1 MRQRAAASEE
11 TLLFPTEPSISVGL
25 LTDVEHARFTLEGEF
40 RTPEGKTFP
49 AGEYRAIPRPHPA
62 ALEIRDA
69 QQRLVEITPT
79 LILTP
84 VNPATAAFT
93 LFDVPVGKGFHWERR
108 EAHRYAGTLAIR
120 LSPSASGAAPRLAV
134 INELPVEIY
143 LASVVASEMSAH
155 APWEFLKAHAI
166 ISRSWLLANLTR
178 RTNDVESASSPE
190 QPQPATG
197 EMEILRWTDRTT
209 HREFDVCADDH
220 CQRYYGL
227 APIATSDVV
236 RAVMETR
243 GQVLFFKGQIGDA
256 RFSKCCGGATE
267 EYRSVWEDRD
277 VPYLRGGRFDGT
289 EWPPNFPRP
298 LTVEAH
304 AAAWITGAPPAY
316 CHTTDAR
323 ALEAALPEVDR
334 PTRDFFRWERTIG
347 QEELQALLQAR
358 LGLDLGAIR
367 RLEPLQRGSSG
378 RLVRLRIVGERERV
392 IIGKE
397 LVIRRALSGT
407 HLYSSAFIIFPEDIR
422 AGVPRRFRLRGAGWG
437 HGVGLC
443 QIGAAVMAPQGRTCQ
458 QILAHYYAPAQIAR
472 VFE

>member
-1 MRQRAAASEE
+1 MRERAAASEE
-11 TLLFPTEPSISVGL
+11 RLLFPTEPSISVGL
-25 LTDVEHARFTLEGEF
+25 LTDVERADFTLEGEF
-40 RTPEGKTFP
+40 RTPEGKAFP
-49 AGEYRAIPRPHPA
+49 PGEYRAIPRLHPA
-62 ALEIRDA
+62 GLEIRDA
-69 QQRLVEITPT
+69 QQRLVEIAPT
-79 LILTP
+79 LVLIP
-84 VNPATAAFT
+84 ANPATTAFA
-93 LFDVPVGKGFHWERR
+93 LCDVPVGKGFHWERR

-120 LSPSASGAAPRLAV
+120 LSPSAPDAAPRLMV
-134 INELPVEIY
+134 INALPVETY

-178 RTNDVESASSPE
+178 RIEDVASAPSPE
-190 QPQPATG
+190 PRETATG
-197 EMEILRWTDRTT
+197 EIEILHWTDRTT

-227 APIATSDVV
+227 APLGTSDVV

-243 GQVLFFKGQIGDA
+243 GWVLLFHGQIGDA

-267 EYRSVWEDRD
+267 EYRSAWEDRD
-277 VPYLRGGRFDGT
+277 VPYLRGGRFDGA

-304 AAAWITGAPPAY
+304 AVTWITGTPPAY

-323 ALEAALPEVDR
+323 ALEGALPEVDR
-334 PTRDFFRWERTIG
+334 PTRDFFRWEHTIS

-392 IIGKE
+392 ILGKE
-397 LVIRRALSGT
+397 LMIRRALSRT
-407 HLYSSAFIIFPEDIR
+407 HLYSSAFVIFPEDIR

-443 QIGAAVMAPQGRTCQ
+443 QIGAAVMARQGRTCQ
-458 QILAHYYAPAQIAR
+458 QILAHYYAPAHIAR
-472 VFE
+472 AYE